1 MAIAMA
7 QKPPSP
13 RGRWIPW
20 LFVGGF
26 AVVIAV
32 NTTLIVYATDTFSGL
47 VVEHP
52 YKKGLAYNQTK
63 AQIDAQ
69 ARLGWQYVVSAV
81 PAGDTV
87 TIEVRW
93 TDAGK
98 APLDGLALEGELQ
111 RPVEN
116 MAPLRIG
123 FEAVGAGQ
131 YRSQV
136 QLPKQGAW
144 DLHLSARRGGEE
156 FSGAERLLIR

>member
-7 QKPPSP
+7 QKPSSP

-69 ARLGWQYVVSAV
+69 ARLGWQYDVSAV
-81 PAGDTV
+81 SSGDAV

-93 TDAGK
+93 ADAGK
-98 APLDGLALEGELQ
+98 TPLDGLALEGELQ

-116 MAPLRIG
+116 LPPLRVE
-123 FEAVGAGQ
+123 FEAVGAGR

-136 QLPKQGAW
+136 RLPKQGAW
-144 DLHLSARRGGEE
+144 DLHLSARRGSQE
-156 FSGAERLLIR
+156 FSGAERLMIR

>member
-7 QKPPSP
+7 QKPSSP

-26 AVVIAV
+26 SVVIAV
-32 NTTLIVYATDTFSGL
+32 NTTLIVYASSTYSGL

-52 YKKGLAYNQTK
+52 YKKGLEYNQTK
-63 AQIDAQ
+63 AQLEAQ
-69 ARLGWQYVVSAV
+69 ARLGWRYEVSAV
-81 PAGDTV
+81 PAADAV
-87 TIEVRW
+87 MIEMRW
-93 TDAGK
+93 VDAGK
-98 APLDGLALEGELQ
+98 TPLDGLALDGELQ

-116 MAPLRIG
+116 LPPLRIS
-123 FEAVGAGQ
+123 FEAVGAGR

-144 DLHLSARRGGEE
+144 DLHLTARRGSQE
-156 FSGAERLLIR
+156 FSAAERLLIR